1 MFGGWV
7 GDEVQVGITLYTD
20 AYFVRGFIGTR
31 QRRLTDMLNLA
42 EQDFLVL
49 ADVVFERLGHRH
61 VSRRAPFAQVN
72 LGAVLFAV
80 ASTTVE
86 AVPELRTPKVSEPAL
101 ISIPPFEIVGQ
112 IHLLPER
119 DLRVALE
126 ELTGRFIP
134 VTDAAFRSEIAGEAP
149 QRATMVAVN
158 HSRAQ
163 ILSPYEIGSATGIG
177 DAGSPAFG
185 TGGDGGSTGEAS
197 GEA

>member
-1 MFGGWV
+1 MFGDWV
-7 GDEVQVGITLYTD
+7 GDEAQVGITLYTD
-20 AYFVRGFIGTR
+20 AYFVRGSIGTR
-31 QRRLTDMLNLA
+31 QRRLSDMLNLA
-42 EQDFLVL
+42 DEDFLVL
-49 ADVVFERLGHRH
+49 ADAVFERFGQRH
-61 VSRRAPFAQVN
+61 ISRRAPFAQVN

-101 ISIPPFEIVGQ
+101 ISIPPFEIVGR

-119 DLRVALE
+119 ELRDALK

-134 VTDAAFRSEIAGEAP
+134 VTDATYGSDVAGEAP
-149 QRATMVAVN
+149 QQATMVAVN

-163 ILSPYEIGSATGIG
+163 ILSPYEIGSATGVG
-177 DAGSPAFG
+177 DAGSSAFG
-185 TGGDGGSTGEAS
+185 TGRDGGSTGEAS